1 MGELGVGGWGG
12 TLSGCLGHAPCMCTH
27 ACACMHMHTHAYMY
41 KHDNFM
47 QMAAPIGKSWGI
59 PI

>member
-1 MGELGVGGWGG
+1 MDGDR
-12 TLSGCLGHAPCMCTH
+12 TLSGCLGGAPH
-27 ACACMHMHTHAYMY
+27 ICACMHVHTHVYMY

-47 QMAAPIGKSWGI
+47 QMAATIGKSWGI

>member
-1 MGELGVGGWGG
+1 MDGSG
-12 TLSGCLGHAPCMCTH
+12 TLSEYLGGVCTC
-27 ACACMHMHTHAYMY
+27 AGACMHVRTHAYMY